1 MLNTAQLDHLT
12 DVAAATTG
20 LTGEFFTTDAIFTE
34 ERRALFHGG
43 WMCIGTRDDAGRP
56 GSIFPIG
63 IGGVDLLLARDR
75 GGVLRCFFNHC
86 SHRGAILADKPRQNC
101 PTIVCPYHSWTYS
114 LAGDLRKMP
123 HVGGVDVND
132 AEGLDPARLGLREV
146 RLGEWGGLVF
156 VNVSGIAEDFETF
169 IAPLAERL
177 RDYDL
182 SLLQTSGETATVVEA
197 NWKIVVENFVESYH
211 LPWIHPSMNRYN
223 PMEDHYQIL
232 GGDTYLGQGL
242 LGLEFE
248 DEAANL
254 LPRFP
259 NLKPEQLT
267 TGESHFLFPNVLFGV
282 MIEQAYAVI
291 LDPAGPGQTRE
302 RVVVMVNG
310 AEAATDPK
318 FEQARAIMLQRIV
331 EVNAEDIGIV
341 ESVQRG
347 RFSPAFSGGQFSP
360 VQERTSRQ
368 LQRAYALRMLR
379 GNGHPV
385 RDVEL
390 EWGEVHL
397 PHIAAAAASSGSVAQ
412 PASR

>member
-1 MLNTAQLDHLT
+1 MLSTAQIDHLS
-12 DVAAATTG
+12 DVSEGKAG
-20 LTGEFFTTDAIFTE
+20 LAGEFFTSDEVFAE
-34 ERRALFHGG
+34 ERKALLYGG
-43 WMCIGTRDDAGRP
+43 WMCVGARDDARRP
-56 GSIFPIG
+56 GSIFPIS
-63 IGGVDLLLARDR
+63 IAGVDLLLARDR
-75 GGVLRCFFNHC
+75 GGELRAFFNHC

-101 PTIVCPYHSWTYS
+101 PTIVCPYHSWTYALS
-114 LAGDLRKMP
+114 GELRKMP
-123 HVGGVDVND
+123 HVGGVGINE
-132 AEGLDPARLGLREV
+132 AEGLDPAKLGLREV
-146 RLGEWGGLVF
+146 RLAEWAGLVF
-156 VNVSGIAEDFETF
+156 VNVSGTAESFDDF
-169 IAPLAERL
+169 IAPMAERL
-177 RDYDL
+177 HDYDL
-182 SLLQTSGETATVVEA
+182 SLLHTSGEAATTVEA

-211 LPWIHPSMNRYN
+211 LPWIHPSMNKYN

-232 GGDTYLGQGL
+232 GGATYLGQGL
-242 LGLEFE
+242 LGLEFD

-291 LDPAGPGQTRE
+291 LNPIGPGETRE

-310 AEAATDPK
+310 AEAATAPQ
-318 FEQARAIMLQRIV
+318 FASAREILLQRIV
-331 EVNAEDIGIV
+331 DVNAEDIGIV

-368 LQRAYALRMLR
+368 LQRAYAIRMLK
-379 GNGHPV
+379 GGGHPHSE
-385 RDVEL
+385 VEL

-397 PHIAAAAASSGSVAQ
+397 PQDAALAQAEEGMMQAAS
-412 PASR
+412 